1 MIRFLVHRVLLAVVV
16 LFGVSIAVFSM
27 LHAIPGDPVVVMLS
41 THATPGEEEQ
51 LRHELGLDK
60 PVYVQYARYVDRIFH
75 GDLGR
80 SVTQFS
86 AVSTLISE
94 RIWNTVELA
103 VMALLFAVV
112 LGVPIGL
119 ISAHFRGRSLDR
131 IAMTGSVVGVSIPSF
146 WLGIMLLLFFGLR
159 LRWLPIAGKQGF
171 DSVILPAITLAMI
184 PLATISRLTRSSLI
198 DVLREDYIR
207 TAISKGIS
215 QRRVLVRHALRNALI
230 PLITIIGLLF
240 GTLLSGAVIVESV
253 FAWPGIG
260 SLLIN
265 AVQERDYPLIQGI
278 ILLIAVIFVTIN
290 LVVDILYAVVDPRVR
305 SQIGGRR

>member
-1 MIRFLVHRVLLAVVV
+1 MIRFLVHRVLLALVV
-16 LFGVSIAVFSM
+16 LFGVSVAVFSM

-41 THATPGEEEQ
+41 THATPGQEEQ
-51 LRHELGLDK
+51 LRHQLGLDK
-60 PVYVQYARYVDRIFH
+60 PLYVQYERYMDRVFH

-86 AVSTLISE
+86 AVSTLISQ

-103 VMALLFAVV
+103 VAALVFAVV
-112 LGVPIGL
+112 LGIPIGL
-119 ISAHFRGRSLDR
+119 IAAHFRGRSLDR
-131 IAMTGSVVGVSIPSF
+131 LAMTGSVVGVSIPSF

-159 LRWLPIAGKQGF
+159 LRWLPIAGKHGF

-198 DVLREDYIR
+198 EVLREDYIR

-240 GTLLSGAVIVESV
+240 GTLLSGAVIVEAV

-290 LVVDILYAVVDPRVR
+290 LVVDVLYAVVDPRVR